1 MKRALLF
8 LFCALMSTQMFAD
21 PEKPFTD
28 YYWYQDSI
36 IYLDRSDQEY
46 IIYNDSLLLESDKD
60 KLIYTEDLSYPGYT
74 NLKWGMTKPNAIIED
89 VEHVLYRT
97 PSYKADEEGDIFVT
111 HRFYVK
117 LKHNKDLAELQ
128 SLAEQYNA
136 TIDHEGVL
144 PLWYVLRCS
153 LPSKRNAMELANIF
167 YESGLFAATEPEFI
181 CGIRLDYPAAIN
193 STITKQPKSTK
204 KMLQNGIL
212 MIEKDGKTYNIMGVE
227 IRQ

>member
-1 MKRALLF
+1 MRKLLF
-8 LFCALMSTQMFAD
+8 TLLSIVPIAVLGQ
-21 PEKPFTD
+21 D
-28 YYWYQDSI
+28 YYWYDGTKI
-36 IYLDRSDQEY
+36 PLERGNQEY
-46 IIYNDSLLLESDKD
+46 IIYDDSLLLESDKD
-60 KLIYTEDLSYPGYT
+60 KLIYTEDLSYPGYA
-74 NLKWGMTKPNAIIED
+74 NLKWGTTKPNAIIED

-111 HRFYVK
+111 HCFYVK

-181 CGIRLDYPAAIN
+181 FGIRLDYPTAIN

-204 KMLQNGIL
+204 KTLHNGMLI
-212 MIEKDGKTYNIMGVE
+212 IESDGKTYNIMGVE
-227 IRQ
+227 VGQ

>member
-1 MKRALLF
+1 MKRALLI
-8 LFCALMSTQMFAD
+8 LLCALMSTQMFAD

-36 IYLDRSDQEY
+36 IYLDRGDQEY

-74 NLKWGMTKPNAIIED
+74 NLKWGTTKPNAIIED

-117 LKHNKDLAELQ
+117 LKQVEDFVLLQNLAAQYSVYL
-128 SLAEQYNA
+128 EQD
-136 TIDHEGVL
+136 IDL
-144 PLWYVLRCS
+144 PLWYILMCG
-153 LPSKRNAMELANIF
+153 LPSSVNALELANIF
-167 YESGLFAATEPEFI
+167 YESGLFMAAEPEFI
-181 CGIRLDYPAAIN
+181 GGMGLDNPTAIN
-193 STITKQPKSTK
+193 QVTNNQSKTTK
-204 KMLQNGIL
+204 KIFSNGVLI
-212 MIEKDGKTYNIMGVE
+212 IESDETIYNILGKK
-227 IRQ
+227 IK